1 MADWTTGHGRN
12 RRPTIN
18 VEVGAMLLWIVIL
31 VAAFALFVHWADRKN
46 KRHPGNRLGGWGG
59 RSPDLKLPD
68 PLDRTD

>member
-1 MADWTTGHGRN
+1 
-12 RRPTIN
+12 
-18 VEVGAMLLWIVIL
+18 MLLWIVIL